1 VHSRSLWS
9 PLGPNQAQRTKSN
22 DEHTAVLGAESDAHV
37 LLSRLGLSGPGMRA
51 ILIVCRSEE
60 EGRMD

>member
-22 DEHTAVLGAESDAHV
+22 DEHTESDAHV